1 MTTAILPQTLELG
14 LTQANPGF
22 IADALRRVD
31 LGSFFKLQKETIT
44 QSAADTV
51 VLSKA
56 AFGPAMV
63 QVRVTA
69 GAGSALGSYLVA
81 DAAGAVVAVGTEVGV
96 CKLSDD
102 GLTLTFASG
111 SNITACVVSY
121 LAAPAVPLDEQFG
134 F

>member
-1 MTTAILPQTLELG
+1 MATSTVPQTLELG
-14 LTQANPGF
+14 LSQANPGF
-22 IADALRRVD
+22 IADALRKVD

-44 QSAADTV
+44 QSAANTV
-51 VLSKA
+51 VLAKP

-69 GAGSALGSYLVA
+69 GASSALGSYLVA

-121 LAAPAVPLDEQFG
+121 LAAPAAPLDEAFG

>member
-1 MTTAILPQTLELG
+1 MATATVPQTLELG
-14 LTQANPGF
+14 LSQANPGF
-22 IADALRRVD
+22 IADALRKVD

-44 QSAADTV
+44 QSAANTV
-51 VLSKA
+51 VLAKP

-69 GAGSALGSYLVA
+69 GASSALGSYLVA
-81 DAAGAVVAVGTEVGV
+81 DSAGLAVVVGAEIGV

-111 SNITACVVSY
+111 SNITGCVVSY
-121 LAAPAVPLDEQFG
+121 LAAPAAPLDEAFG